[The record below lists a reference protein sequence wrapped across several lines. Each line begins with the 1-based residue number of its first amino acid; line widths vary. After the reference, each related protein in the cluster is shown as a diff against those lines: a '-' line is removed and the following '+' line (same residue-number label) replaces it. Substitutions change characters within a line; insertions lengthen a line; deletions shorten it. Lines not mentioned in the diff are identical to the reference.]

1 MKLSDFR
8 MGWRL
13 LLKQPPYSAIMV
25 LSLTIGFAV
34 IDLVL
39 GFARYE
45 YSFDNAV
52 DKVEE
57 VVVLKARPHW
67 GDARWSENVP
77 LSMKET
83 LARSAPGMAVTA
95 VLPYSTAMRAGAT
108 VKQLELTLVD
118 PAFPAVLAISAL
130 EGDLQ
135 AALSRPDALA
145 LTEETAQIL
154 FGQTHVVGQSVTIK
168 GQNYQV
174 AAVLRKQP
182 VNSSVQF
189 QALAGLASSAWPES
203 ERQRAHE
210 NLNYYPDNPND
221 FINNK
226 VYARLPAGASQA
238 SLLQS
243 IGSAIEASP
252 LRSRLSATSRA
263 EAGTAPLLE
272 IAFGPLADAYL
283 DSEARANSGQK
294 GNPVANYAMGAV
306 AFMILLL
313 TAGNYVNLA
322 TIRVIERQREMA
334 VRKAVGISRKRLLS
348 QMLTESV
355 LVSLLA
361 SILGAALAVLL
372 LPAWSDLTEHNI
384 GAVLGGRDWLMFA
397 LLVLAMGAVIGV
409 VAGLYPAWIALRM
422 RTLDGLGGRGNSET
436 TGGIWLRRVLT
447 VLQFSIA
454 MLVTGVV
461 ITIAWQIDYL
471 KRIDYGYQLD
481 SLLTISIPEGMD
493 ASALRSFSDAA
504 ARLPE
509 VRGVSR
515 AALYGNALDFTTA
528 KSETVSL
535 QQMAVSPTYF
545 ATIGLGAA
553 AGRVFDPAVDP
564 LDNANVVLINAVAA
578 QRLGYADASAALG
591 QLLNVAGT
599 PKRIVGISKPVSNGF
614 MDGPPQPLVYD
625 IAATAPQLLVNG
637 GANPAAAKAALE
649 ALWRTHFPDHVLT
662 IRNLRA
668 QLEMNAS
675 GPVSILQVCVIVALI
690 MVPLSVFSIYTL
702 SAYAVQRRAREIVL
716 RKLHGARPMDIARL
730 LTREFAILLAV
741 AALLGLPLSF
751 LFGRMFME
759 QFADQAG
766 VGIWPVAA
774 SLLGAIL
781 VTLAATSRHTL
792 IATRISPVAALR
804 AS

>member
-1 MKLSDFR
+1 
-8 MGWRL
+8 
-13 LLKQPPYSAIMV
+13 
-25 LSLTIGFAV
+25 
-34 IDLVL
+34 
-39 GFARYE
+39 
-45 YSFDNAV
+45 
-52 DKVEE
+52 
-57 VVVLKARPHW
+57 
-67 GDARWSENVP
+67 
-77 LSMKET
+77 
-83 LARSAPGMAVTA
+83 
-95 VLPYSTAMRAGAT
+95 MRADAT

-118 PAFPAVLAISAL
+118 PAFPAVLSMGAL

-145 LTEETAQIL
+145 LTDETAQIL
-154 FGQTHVVGQSVTIK
+154 FGTPHVVGRSVTIK

-189 QALAGLASSAWPES
+189 QALAGLNSGAWPET
-203 ERQRAHE
+203 ERKRAHD
-210 NLNYYPDNPND
+210 NLNYYPENPND

-226 VYARLPAGASQA
+226 VYARLPPGTRRADLVQA
-238 SLLQS
+238 LS
-243 IGSAIEASP
+243 GAIEASP
-252 LRSRLSATSRA
+252 LRSRLGATSSA
-263 EAGTAPLLE
+263 EVGSAPLLE
-272 IAFGPLADAYL
+272 VAFGPLADSYM
-283 DSEARANSGQK
+283 DSGARSNSGPK
-294 GNPVANYAMGAV
+294 GNPVANYAMSAV

-334 VRKAVGISRKRLLS
+334 VRKAVGVSRHRLLK
-348 QMLTESV
+348 QMLAESV

-361 SILGAALAVLL
+361 ALLGAGLAALL
-372 LPAWSDLTEHNI
+372 LPAWSDLTGHQI
-384 GAVLGGRDWLMFA
+384 GAVLGLREWLLFG
-397 LLVLAMGAVIGV
+397 LLVVAMGTVVGL
-409 VAGLYPAWIALRM
+409 VAGMYPAWIALRM

-481 SLLTISIPEGMD
+481 SLLTISIPEGLD
-493 ASALRSFSDAA
+493 AGAVRGFTEAA

-509 VRGVSR
+509 VKGISR
-515 AALYGNALDFTTA
+515 SGLSPSAVDFTTTR
-528 KSETVSL
+528 SETVSL
-535 QQMAVSPTYF
+535 KLLPVSPSYF

-553 AGRVFDPAVDP
+553 AGRVFDAAIDP
-564 LDNANVVLINAVAA
+564 VENANVVVINSVAA
-578 QRLGYADASAALG
+578 QRLGYADAGAALG
-591 QLLNVAGT
+591 QLVNVAGA

-614 MDGPPQPLVYD
+614 MDGPLQPLVYD
-625 IAATAPQLLVNG
+625 IRSTAPHLLVNG
-637 GANPAAAKAALE
+637 GATPAAAKTALE
-649 ALWRTHFPDHVLT
+649 TLWRTHFPDHVLA

-675 GPVSILQVCVIVALI
+675 GPRSILQVCVIVAMI
-690 MVPLSVFSIYTL
+690 MVPLAVFSIYAL

-716 RKLHGARPMDIARL
+716 RKLHGAQPMDIARL

-741 AALLGLPLSF
+741 AAVLGLPLSF
-751 LFGRMFME
+751 VFGRMFLE

-766 VGIWPVAA
+766 VGGWAVAA
-774 SLLGAIL
+774 SLLGAVL

-792 IATRISPVAALR
+792 IAARLSPVAALR